1 MATSRVIV
9 YGGKGGL
16 GTVIVNHFK
25 NKGWWICSID
35 INGNDQ
41 ADNNVLVNPN
51 DSWTDQEISVCKSV
65 AELLTDKKVDAIINM
80 AGGWAGG
87 SANSPDFIKNADMM
101 WKQSVWSSGISAA
114 LAAKHLKPSGC
125 LVLPGAQPALAGT
138 AGMMGYGMAKA
149 AVHQLTKS
157 LGSPKSGLPDN
168 ATALAL
174 LPITLDTPM
183 NRKWMPKADTSTWTS
198 LDFVADLLFEWA
210 TKSEGRP
217 DSGSLVQL
225 VTKGGETSL
234 VFE

>member
-1 MATSRVIV
+1 M
-9 YGGKGGL
+9 G
-16 GTVIVNHFK
+16 
-25 NKGWWICSID
+25 D

-65 AELLTDKKVDAIINM
+65 SELLTDKKVDAIINM

-101 WKQSVWSSGISAA
+101 WKRSVWSSGISAA

-125 LVLPGAQPALAGT
+125 LILPGAQPALAGT

-157 LGSPKSGLPDN
+157 LGDKKSGLPEN
-168 ATALAL
+168 SVALAL

-183 NRKWMPKADTSTWTS
+183 NRKWMPKADTTTWTS
-198 LDFVADLLFEWA
+198 LEFVSDLLHGWA
-210 TKSEGRP
+210 TSEEGRP
-217 DSGSLVQL
+217 PTGSLVQL
-225 VTKGGETSL
+225 VTKDSKTQLICE
-234 VFE
+234 